1 MAKYVE
7 TKRYKPLS
15 TRENQLFVFGDEL
28 GDGSDENHF
37 HLGFTSH
44 KLLRRMYEHNAQE
57 NGVFHLDSTYKIV
70 KYNYPLFV
78 LGYTDLNRH
87 FHSVAFMYSSHEQI
101 GDFEH
106 FFRSFKNLCLD
117 FDLEF
122 SPKYIVTDAWKASAA
137 AIASEL
143 PNTLHLMCYFHVKYN
158 IRKCRNDSLPASMY
172 QEVMKDV
179 TDLHNTLSIGEFEM
193 LSADVLKRWRKKPDM
208 RAFAD
213 YFENTWLNSV
223 FNRWQ
228 LFWTEPGK
236 AHTNS
241 PIESYNKEIK
251 SSFTKR
257 IKHHIK
263 R

>member
-1 MAKYVE
+1 
-7 TKRYKPLS
+7 
-15 TRENQLFVFGDEL
+15 
-28 GDGSDENHF
+28 
-37 HLGFTSH
+37 
-44 KLLRRMYEHNAQE
+44 
-57 NGVFHLDSTYKIV
+57 
-70 KYNYPLFV
+70 
-78 LGYTDLNRH
+78 
-87 FHSVAFMYSSHEQI
+87 
-101 GDFEH
+101 
-106 FFRSFKNLCLD
+106 
-117 FDLEF
+117 
-122 SPKYIVTDAWKASAA
+122 
-137 AIASEL
+137 
-143 PNTLHLMCYFHVKYN
+143 MCYFNVKYN
-158 IRKCRNDSLPASMY
+158 IRKCRNDSLPVSMY

-208 RAFAD
+208 LAFAD
-213 YFENTWLNSV
+213 YFENTWLNSA